1 MTTNKLDTDEV
12 AKLVDTTYKNILD
25 KFNPSA
31 RQLIA
36 AGKAYLKA
44 LHGASAASKA
54 YLEALSR
61 LGSCATESASH
72 GASDIGET
80 LNDIVQTYS
89 EIRNHELTLL
99 KAFYVDLVAPMETN
113 IEKDWRVVQAE
124 HKRFTAHWRTLQD
137 SFGRA
142 QVGVKKSQK
151 KLKNSKS
158 STMLDKEIKQIQRF
172 DEEKIKCE
180 MFLEKSLKD
189 VMTQERRRY
198 GFVLERQCSLAK
210 HFHALHRTGESCL
223 GPKLEQWN
231 QVAQTREKLRSDV
244 DNYFGVE
251 PSQFESASSKDSSAM
266 LKRNRSV
273 DSSVLTS
280 PDQCRLMR
288 TRSNYELHSS
298 TSSLHMMSDP
308 VEPEVPS
315 AGPIRPAWDTDS
327 SDSASAG
334 SHSAERPL
342 VRAIYAYLS
351 SGEHQLSFHQ
361 GDVIACIGERNK
373 GWQFG
378 ENVRTRRCGWFPAA
392 YTEPVTDSASSQG
405 SESSAEASAP
415 GSRPRSLTVRPE
427 EAPLSLSTF
436 RPSPPG
442 ALPTPSRRPTSVHA
456 ELTSRLA
463 ARKLKPAGTSGQL
476 PPPPPPPPLPPEM
489 KRSQT
494 TPVLNGPADTSLHSS
509 NDSGFGADQHPPAPE
524 QFSSDPRSTAGGGLP
539 QTRQGWLIFSQGD
552 DTELLRPYLG
562 PSGNKGVQFTE
573 EPSSGE
579 GSRSASLLDHFVTID
594 RKARRRASRARLGR
608 KASLL
613 RAFRPTPDQPLS
625 SDELWRTPEVERSGW
640 SSPPATIPEEPSE
653 PGRTSPRSLSE
664 SDLLD
669 LDSGDTL
676 LLVQDY
682 RALTVAGVERR
693 ATRGGEKERSKP
705 GQGMEKEG
713 RRAAAVFAEESAVE
727 HLSPEE
733 PVSLPV
739 ERAPSSRRS
748 PAGSSMFPGMA
759 CLKSAGRA
767 RRSTSTAPLQ
777 SMTNVIGDDPEPV
790 SLPVDIHACA
800 ARRRRAVDVA
810 RRRTVGALVS
820 ERPSALAVSTARKHD
835 TVSIFQT
842 DAEYEELRYDAA
854 PAPAPA
860 PVSSGAGRR
869 RSGSSELRRHHSVA
883 APSVSEKLRQFNI
896 DLFNYGSY
904 LSRRLYLPEKDSKL
918 EETEEGQRC
927 GPWYDLWAADSS
939 CRKQAEHGEAAS
951 TAIHQ

>member
-1 MTTNKLDTDEV
+1 MVTCPFCS
-12 AKLVDTTYKNILD
+12 I
-25 KFNPSA
+25 P
-31 RQLIA
+31 
-36 AGKAYLKA
+36 
-44 LHGASAASKA
+44 GASAASKA

-61 LGSCATESASH
+61 LSSCATESASH

-251 PSQFESASSKDSSAM
+251 SSQFESASSKDSSAM

-315 AGPIRPAWDTDS
+315 AGPVRPAWDTDS

-334 SHSAERPL
+334 SHSADRPL

-405 SESSAEASAP
+405 SESSAEASAS

-463 ARKLKPAGTSGQL
+463 ARK
-476 PPPPPPPPLPPEM
+476 
-489 KRSQT
+489 
-494 TPVLNGPADTSLHSS
+494 
-509 NDSGFGADQHPPAPE
+509 
-524 QFSSDPRSTAGGGLP
+524 
-539 QTRQGWLIFSQGD
+539 
-552 DTELLRPYLG
+552 
-562 PSGNKGVQFTE
+562 
-573 EPSSGE
+573 
-579 GSRSASLLDHFVTID
+579 
-594 RKARRRASRARLGR
+594 
-608 KASLL
+608 
-613 RAFRPTPDQPLS
+613 
-625 SDELWRTPEVERSGW
+625 
-640 SSPPATIPEEPSE
+640 
-653 PGRTSPRSLSE
+653 
-664 SDLLD
+664 
-669 LDSGDTL
+669 
-676 LLVQDY
+676 
-682 RALTVAGVERR
+682 
-693 ATRGGEKERSKP
+693 
-705 GQGMEKEG
+705 
-713 RRAAAVFAEESAVE
+713 
-727 HLSPEE
+727 
-733 PVSLPV
+733 
-739 ERAPSSRRS
+739 
-748 PAGSSMFPGMA
+748 
-759 CLKSAGRA
+759 
-767 RRSTSTAPLQ
+767 

-869 RSGSSELRRHHSVA
+869 RCGSSELRRHHSVA

-939 CRKQAEHGEAAS
+939 CRKQVHGGGG
-951 TAIHQ
+951 TGGG